1 MNQRAGLLTRLD
13 KVDGGMEAM
22 DNPFT
27 DENESPSFHFKGHGT
42 TS

>member
-1 MNQRAGLLTRLD
+1 MNQCAGMLTRLD
-13 KVDGGMEAM
+13 KVDGETEAT

-27 DENESPSFHFKGHGT
+27 DENESSSFHIKGHGT